1 MNVLY
6 TLSIRGGA
14 LEAAFEMAIGI
25 TTVVPKVQLVQADVI
40 NRQCL
45 PHVTPAVTTSAHPAG
60 GRVGTEF
67 SAPRSQ
73 SPRLKAMA
81 FHSLPPLYV
90 RGHCTFK
97 Q

>member
-1 MNVLY
+1 MCS
-6 TLSIRGGA
+6 THSIRGGA
-14 LEAAFEMAIGI
+14 LEAAFAMAIGI
-25 TTVVPKVQLVQADVI
+25 TRVVFGVAHSSTRHKQKLFTP
-40 NRQCL
+40 R
-45 PHVTPAVTTSAHPAG
+45 HPAVTRRS
-60 GRVGTEF
+60 RVGTEF